1 MKTLHAKLYILFS
14 LFFLS
19 REKLIK
25 DTITNI
31 PSDYKNIAY
40 LTDIEFT
47 IFSYFAYK
55 YTHSAAKEKNEFKKN
70 GIIVSYKELS
80 RLYVSTPHL
89 ATVLKKLQDE
99 KLIKKTTLSED
110 KRKTN
115 YILPYNELIKFNE
128 INITALKFCNFS
140 ESDTSFID
148 KLTKG
153 TVNLLKSNKIISE
166 ALDKN
171 LEEFL
176 SKADNYG
183 KFYYIALA
191 LWTSRYLITNFQIKL
206 MGPSEFMVYA
216 MIIKYYIKNEKK
228 PITTKKVKEET
239 GLAPSIISQ
248 SFKKFIDEGIITRKE
263 INKFKV
269 YFYINRKNL
278 EKRLMNDTILI
289 GEITKDFKK
298 DDEKKFEKF
307 IDKLSEQVTKK
318 LNGLETNK
326 ICPNKK
332 CKMEIPLMPG
342 LQYCPYC
349 GKKLLNYNNK

>member
-1 MKTLHAKLYILFS
+1 MKTLQAKLYILFS

-31 PSDYKNIAY
+31 PGGYKNVAY

-47 IFSYFAYK
+47 IFAYFAYK
-55 YTHSAAKEKNEFKKN
+55 YTHSSAKEKKEFEKN
-70 GIIVSYKELS
+70 GVTVSYKELN

-99 KLIKKTTLSED
+99 KLIKKSTLSED

-115 YILPYNELIKFNE
+115 YILPYAELKKFNE
-128 INITALKFCNFS
+128 INIIALKFCGFS
-140 ESDTSFID
+140 ESDSPVID
-148 KLTKG
+148 NLIKG
-153 TVNLLKSNKIISE
+153 TVNLLKSNKTITE
-166 ALDKN
+166 TQEKN
-171 LEEFL
+171 LDEFL
-176 SKADNYG
+176 SKSDNYN

-191 LWTSRYLITNFQIKL
+191 LWTSRYLITNFQMKL

-216 MIIKYYIKNEKK
+216 MIIKYYINNEKK

-248 SFKKFIDEGIITRKE
+248 SFKKFIDEDIITRKE

-269 YFYINRKNL
+269 YFYINKKSL
-278 EKRLMNDTILI
+278 EKRLTIDTVLI
-289 GEITKDFKK
+289 DEITKNFKK
-298 DDEKKFEKF
+298 SDDKEFEKF
-307 IDKLSEQVTKK
+307 VDKLSNAVTTK

-326 ICPNKK
+326 ICSNKK
-332 CKMEIPLMPG
+332 CGMEIPLMPG
-342 LQYCPYC
+342 LKFCPYC
-349 GKKLLNYNNK
+349 GEKIA

>member
-1 MKTLHAKLYILFS
+1 MKTLQAKLYILFS

-25 DTITNI
+25 DTMANI
-31 PSDYKNIAY
+31 PGGHKNVAY

-47 IFSYFAYK
+47 IFAYFAYK
-55 YTHSAAKEKNEFKKN
+55 YTHSSAKEKKEFEKN
-70 GIIVSYKELS
+70 GVTVSYKELN

-99 KLIKKTTLSED
+99 KLIKKSTLSED

-115 YILPYNELIKFNE
+115 YILPYAELKKFNE
-128 INITALKFCNFS
+128 INIIALKFCGFS
-140 ESDTSFID
+140 ESDSPVID
-148 KLTKG
+148 NLIKG
-153 TVNLLKSNKIISE
+153 TVNLLKSNKIITE
-166 ALDKN
+166 TQEKN
-171 LEEFL
+171 LDEFL
-176 SKADNYG
+176 SKSDNYN

-216 MIIKYYIKNEKK
+216 MIIKYYINNEKK

-248 SFKKFIDEGIITRKE
+248 SFKKFIDEDIITRKE

-269 YFYINRKNL
+269 YFYINKKSL
-278 EKRLMNDTILI
+278 EKRLSIDTVLI
-289 GEITKDFKK
+289 DEITKNFKK
-298 DDEKKFEKF
+298 SDDKKFEKF
-307 IDKLSEQVTKK
+307 VDKLSNAVTTK

-326 ICPNKK
+326 ICSNKK
-332 CKMEIPLMPG
+332 CGMEIPLMPG
-342 LQYCPYC
+342 LKFCPYC
-349 GKKLLNYNNK
+349 GEKIA

>member
-1 MKTLHAKLYILFS
+1 MKTLQAKLYILFS

-31 PSDYKNIAY
+31 PSGYKNVAF
-40 LTDIEFT
+40 LADIEFT
-47 IFSYFAYK
+47 IFAYFTYK
-55 YTHSAAKEKNEFKKN
+55 YTHSSTKEKKEFEKN
-70 GIIVSYKELS
+70 GITVSYKELN

-99 KLIKKTTLSED
+99 KLIKKSTLSED

-115 YILPYNELIKFNE
+115 YILPYAELKKFNE
-128 INITALKFCNFS
+128 INIIALNFCGFS
-140 ESDTSFID
+140 ESDSPVID
-148 KLTKG
+148 NLIKG
-153 TVNLLKSNKIISE
+153 TVNLLKSNKIITE
-166 ALDKN
+166 IQEKN
-171 LEEFL
+171 LEDFL
-176 SKADNYG
+176 SESDNYS

-191 LWTSRYLITNFQIKL
+191 LWTSRYLIANFQIKL

-216 MIIKYYIKNEKK
+216 MIIKYYINNEKK

-248 SFKKFIDEGIITRKE
+248 SFKKFIDEDIITRKE

-269 YFYINRKNL
+269 YFYINRKSL
-278 EKRLMNDTILI
+278 EKRLAIDTVLI
-289 GEITKDFKK
+289 DEITKNFKK
-298 DDEKKFEKF
+298 SDDKKFEKF
-307 IDKLSEQVTKK
+307 VDKLSNALTIK
-318 LNGLETNK
+318 LNGMEVNK
-326 ICPNKK
+326 ICSNKK
-332 CKMEIPLMPG
+332 CGMEIPLMPG

-349 GKKLLNYNNK
+349 GEKVA

>member
-1 MKTLHAKLYILFS
+1 MKTLQAKLYILFS

-31 PSDYKNIAY
+31 PSGYKNVAY

-47 IFSYFAYK
+47 IFAYFAYK
-55 YTHSAAKEKNEFKKN
+55 YTHSSEKEKKEFEKS
-70 GIIVSYKELS
+70 GITVSYKELN

-99 KLIKKTTLSED
+99 KLIKKSTLSED

-115 YILPYNELIKFNE
+115 YILPYAELKKFNE
-128 INITALKFCNFS
+128 INITALQFCNFTD
-140 ESDTSFID
+140 SDTTVID
-148 KLTKG
+148 NLISGVIK
-153 TVNLLKSNKIISE
+153 LLKSNKIITDAQE
-166 ALDKN
+166 KN
-171 LEEFL
+171 LEGFL
-176 SKADNYG
+176 LKSDNYN

-216 MIIKYYIKNEKK
+216 MIIKYYINNEKK

-248 SFKKFIDEGIITRKE
+248 SFKKFIDEDIVTRKE

-269 YFYINRKNL
+269 YFYINRKSL
-278 EKRLMNDTILI
+278 EKRLAMDTVLI
-289 GEITKDFKK
+289 DEITKNFKK
-298 DDEKKFEKF
+298 SDDKKFEKF
-307 IDKLSEQVTKK
+307 VDKLSNAVTNK
-318 LNGLETNK
+318 LNGMETNK

-332 CKMEIPLMPG
+332 CGMEIPLMPG
-342 LQYCPYC
+342 LKFCPYC
-349 GKKLLNYNNK
+349 GEKIA

>member
-1 MKTLHAKLYILFS
+1 MKTLQAKLYILFS

-31 PSDYKNIAY
+31 PGGYKNVAY

-47 IFSYFAYK
+47 IFAYFAYK
-55 YTHSAAKEKNEFKKN
+55 YTHSSAKEKKEFEKN
-70 GIIVSYKELS
+70 GVTVSYKELN

-99 KLIKKTTLSED
+99 KLIKKSTLSED

-115 YILPYNELIKFNE
+115 YILPYAELKKFNE
-128 INITALKFCNFS
+128 INIIALKFCGFS
-140 ESDTSFID
+140 ESDSSVID
-148 KLTKG
+148 NLIKG
-153 TVNLLKSNKIISE
+153 TVNLLKSNKIITE
-166 ALDKN
+166 TQEKN
-171 LEEFL
+171 LDEFL
-176 SKADNYG
+176 SKSDNYN

-216 MIIKYYIKNEKK
+216 MIIKYYINNEKK

-248 SFKKFIDEGIITRKE
+248 SFKKFIDEDIITRKE

-269 YFYINRKNL
+269 YFYINKKSL
-278 EKRLMNDTILI
+278 EKRLSIDTVLI
-289 GEITKDFKK
+289 DEITKNFKK
-298 DDEKKFEKF
+298 SDDKKFEKF
-307 IDKLSEQVTKK
+307 VDKLSNAVTTK

-326 ICPNKK
+326 ICSNKK
-332 CKMEIPLMPG
+332 CGMEIPLMPG
-342 LQYCPYC
+342 LKFCPYC
-349 GKKLLNYNNK
+349 GEKIA

>member
-1 MKTLHAKLYILFS
+1 MKTLQAKLYILFS

-31 PSDYKNIAY
+31 PGGYKNVAY

-47 IFSYFAYK
+47 IFAYFAYK
-55 YTHSAAKEKNEFKKN
+55 YTHSSAKEKKEFEKN
-70 GIIVSYKELS
+70 GVTVSYKELN

-99 KLIKKTTLSED
+99 KLIKKSTLSED

-115 YILPYNELIKFNE
+115 YILPYAELKKFNE
-128 INITALKFCNFS
+128 INIIALKFCGFS
-140 ESDTSFID
+140 ESDSPVID
-148 KLTKG
+148 NLIKG
-153 TVNLLKSNKIISE
+153 TVNLLKSNKTITE
-166 ALDKN
+166 TQEKN
-171 LEEFL
+171 LDEFL
-176 SKADNYG
+176 SKSDNYN

-216 MIIKYYIKNEKK
+216 MIIKYYINNEKK

-248 SFKKFIDEGIITRKE
+248 SFKKFIDEDIITRKE

-269 YFYINRKNL
+269 YFYINKKSL
-278 EKRLMNDTILI
+278 EKRLSIDTVLI
-289 GEITKDFKK
+289 DEITKNFKK
-298 DDEKKFEKF
+298 SDDKKFEKF
-307 IDKLSEQVTKK
+307 VDKLSNALTIK
-318 LNGLETNK
+318 LNGMEVNK
-326 ICPNKK
+326 ICSNKK
-332 CKMEIPLMPG
+332 CGMEIPLMPG

-349 GKKLLNYNNK
+349 GEKVA

>member
-1 MKTLHAKLYILFS
+1 MKTLQAKLYILFS

-31 PSDYKNIAY
+31 PSNYKNVAY
-40 LTDIEFT
+40 LSDIEFT
-47 IFSYFAYK
+47 IFAYFAYK
-55 YTHSAAKEKNEFKKN
+55 YTHSTAKEKKEFEKN
-70 GIIVSYKELS
+70 GITVSYKELN

-99 KLIKKTTLSED
+99 KLIKKSTLSED

-115 YILPYNELIKFNE
+115 YILPFAELKKFNE
-128 INITALKFCNFS
+128 INIIALQFCGFND
-140 ESDTSFID
+140 SDTAVID
-148 KLTKG
+148 NLIEG
-153 TVNLLKSNKIISE
+153 TINLLKSNKIITDVQE
-166 ALDKN
+166 KN

-176 SKADNYG
+176 SKSDNYN

-216 MIIKYYIKNEKK
+216 MIIKYYINSEKK

-269 YFYINRKNL
+269 YFYINKKSL
-278 EKRLMNDTILI
+278 EKRLENDTILI
-289 GEITKDFKK
+289 EEITKKFKK
-298 DDEKKFEKF
+298 GDEKKFEKF
-307 IDKLSEQVTKK
+307 VDKLSNAVTNK
-318 LNGLETNK
+318 LNSLETNR

-332 CKMEIPLMPG
+332 CGMEIPLMPG
-342 LQYCPYC
+342 LKFCPYC
-349 GKKLLNYNNK
+349 GQKIA

>member
-1 MKTLHAKLYILFS
+1 MKTLQAKLYVLFS

-31 PSDYKNIAY
+31 PSAYKNIAY

-47 IFSYFAYK
+47 IFAYFAYK
-55 YTHSAAKEKNEFKKN
+55 YTHSCVKEKKEYEKN

-89 ATVLKKLQDE
+89 ATVLKKLQDG
-99 KLIKKTTLSED
+99 KLIKKSTLSDD

-115 YILPYNELIKFNE
+115 YVMPFPELKKFNE
-128 INITALKFCNFS
+128 INITALKFCGFT
-140 ESDTSFID
+140 DTDTPIID
-148 KLTKG
+148 NLIEG
-153 TVNLLKSNKIISE
+153 VINLLKSNKIITDAQE
-166 ALDKN
+166 KN
-171 LEEFL
+171 LEDFIK
-176 SKADNYG
+176 KADNYY

-216 MIIKYYIKNEKK
+216 MIIKYYINGEKK

-248 SFKKFIDEGIITRKE
+248 SFKKFIDEDIITRKE

-269 YFYINRKNL
+269 YFYINKKNL
-278 EKRLMNDTILI
+278 EKRLENDTII
-289 GEITKDFKK
+289 IDEITKNFEKG
-298 DDEKKFEKF
+298 DDKKFEKF
-307 IDKLSEQVTKK
+307 IDKLSNALTIK

-326 ICPNKK
+326 ICRNKK
-332 CKMEIPLMPG
+332 CGMEIPLIPG
-342 LQYCPYC
+342 LIFCPYC
-349 GKKLLNYNNK
+349 GEKIA

>member
-1 MKTLHAKLYILFS
+1 MKTLQAKLYILFS

-31 PSDYKNIAY
+31 PSSYKNVAY

-47 IFSYFAYK
+47 IFAYFAYK
-55 YTHSAAKEKNEFKKN
+55 YTHSSAKEKKEFEKN
-70 GIIVSYKELS
+70 GVTVSYKELN

-99 KLIKKTTLSED
+99 KLIKKSTLSED

-115 YILPYNELIKFNE
+115 YILPYAELKKFNE
-128 INITALKFCNFS
+128 INIIALKFCGFS
-140 ESDTSFID
+140 ESDSPVID
-148 KLTKG
+148 NLIKG
-153 TVNLLKSNKIISE
+153 TVNLLKSNKTITE
-166 ALDKN
+166 TQEKN
-171 LEEFL
+171 LDEFL
-176 SKADNYG
+176 SKSDNYN

-216 MIIKYYIKNEKK
+216 MIIKYYINNEKK

-248 SFKKFIDEGIITRKE
+248 SFKKFIDEDIITRKE

-269 YFYINRKNL
+269 YFYINKKSL
-278 EKRLMNDTILI
+278 EKRLSIDTVLI
-289 GEITKDFKK
+289 DEITKNFKK
-298 DDEKKFEKF
+298 SDDKEFEKF
-307 IDKLSEQVTKK
+307 VDKLSNAVTTK

-326 ICPNKK
+326 ICSNKK
-332 CKMEIPLMPG
+332 CGMEIPLMPG
-342 LQYCPYC
+342 LKFCPYC
-349 GKKLLNYNNK
+349 GEKIA

>member
-1 MKTLHAKLYILFS
+1 MKTLQAKLYILFS

-31 PSDYKNIAY
+31 PNNYKNVAY
-40 LTDIEFT
+40 LSDIEFT

-55 YTHSAAKEKNEFKKN
+55 YTHSSLKEKKEFEKN
-70 GIIVSYKELS
+70 GITVSYKELN

-99 KLIKKTTLSED
+99 KLIKKSTLTED

-115 YILPYNELIKFNE
+115 YILPYAELKKFNE
-128 INITALKFCNFS
+128 INIAALQFCGFND
-140 ESDTSFID
+140 SDTQIIKNLID
-148 KLTKG
+148 G
-153 TVNLLKSNKIISE
+153 TINLLKSNKIITDVQE
-166 ALDKN
+166 KN
-171 LEEFL
+171 LLEFL
-176 SKADNYG
+176 SKSNNYD

-216 MIIKYYIKNEKK
+216 MIIKFYINGEKK

-248 SFKKFIDEGIITRKE
+248 SFKKFIDEDIITRKE

-269 YFYINRKNL
+269 YFYINRKSL
-278 EKRLMNDTILI
+278 EKRLENDTVII
-289 GEITKDFKK
+289 DEITKKFKK
-298 DDEKKFEKF
+298 GEDKKLEKF
-307 IDKLSEQVTKK
+307 IDKLSNSVTNK
-318 LNGLETNK
+318 LSILETNK
-326 ICPNKK
+326 VCSNKK
-332 CKMEIPLMPG
+332 CGMEIPLMPG
-342 LQYCPYC
+342 FKFCPYC
-349 GKKLLNYNNK
+349 GQKVA